1 MTNTQIFVLLIL
13 FLYIPFHISE
23 EAAGNFPDWMWKHKW
38 TPDPLTYGHWLASNL
53 FFFYPLL
60 LAAFL
65 LYLFCGIRFLGGGIL
80 IWGIINC
87 LEHLA
92 YTVRNRKKSPG
103 LFTGFLFAVDSAAGI
118 LNFSRQSGFNA
129 GFLAASAVTGIVLF
143 SVPILLNMVFHD
155 PLKRHFEQ

>member
-1 MTNTQIFVLLIL
+1 MTNTQIFVLLI
-13 FLYIPFHISE
+13 LYIPFHISE
-23 EAAGNFPDWMWKHKW
+23 EAAGNFPDWMRRHNWM
-38 TPDPLTYGHWLASNL
+38 PDPLSYGHWLASNL

-80 IWGIINC
+80 IWGIVNC

-92 YTVRNRKKSPG
+92 YTIRDRKKSPG
-103 LFTGFLFAVDSAAGI
+103 LFTGLLFAVDSAAG
-118 LNFSRQSGFNA
+118 LLCFSKQNGFGV
-129 GFLAASAVTGIVLF
+129 GFLTASIITGIVLF

-155 PLKRHFEQ
+155 PLKRHFQQ